1 MSSLFGTDGIRGTYG
16 THFITPQFA
25 FKLATALQD
34 LAHHCANATE
44 SQPPQ
49 AEAFSVAEGSL
60 QAEGSPLLLVTAWD
74 GRVSAA
80 ALHQG
85 LCAGWQQNGHR
96 VLTLGLAPTPAC
108 AFATQHSQA
117 VWGVMISASHNPYQ
131 DNGFKI
137 FAADGSK
144 ITTSVEE
151 QLSTALMQAEKQTNE
166 NEATIPSLT
175 TTRKAGPAAA
185 PQEMLQLYGQALHKA
200 VRSSYEPSLQ
210 GNKQSK
216 HCRPLF
222 YGVVDCAHG
231 ATSNIAEEVLTPI
244 ATELGGKLAWMHRS
258 PDGFN
263 INDGV
268 GSTAPAALGL
278 EVLKR
283 GADFGIAFDG
293 DGDRAALVD
302 EKGQLVEGCQL
313 LGLLALR
320 RHRHKKLARNT
331 VATTVMASGGLE
343 AELSRHSISL
353 IRTPVG
359 DRHLAEVLRSS
370 GLSLAGEPS
379 GHLIM
384 PEYGPT
390 GDGLAVALEVM
401 LYTHEKKQQS
411 SGFSWH
417 QHARSIPL
425 WPSFSHALTVQQ
437 RVPLEDLPELQ
448 HTVEQIRQSLGRSGG
463 GQVVWRY
470 SGTEPKLR
478 LWVEGRDAEEVRR
491 MGEMLVHASQSA
503 LASL

>member
-34 LAHHCANATE
+34 LAHHCADAAE
-44 SQPPQ
+44 SRSPQ
-49 AEAFSVAEGSL
+49 AKGSL

-117 VWGVMISASHNPYQ
+117 VWGVMISASHNLYQ

-151 QLSTALMQAEKQTNE
+151 QLSAALMQAEKQT

-175 TTRKAGPAAA
+175 TTRRAGPVTV
-185 PQEMLQLYGQALHKA
+185 PQGPQQMLQLYGQALHKA
-200 VRSSYEPSLQ
+200 ARSSYAPSLQ
-210 GNKQSK
+210 RK

-231 ATSNIAEEVLTPI
+231 ATSNIAEDVLTPV
-244 ATELGGKLAWMHRS
+244 ATELGGKLAWMHRN

-283 GADFGIAFDG
+283 EADFGIAFDG

-302 EKGQLVEGCQL
+302 EKGQLVKGCQL

-359 DRHLAEVLRSS
+359 DRHLAEVLRSG

-417 QHARSIPL
+417 QHARSILL

-448 HTVEQIRQSLGRSGG
+448 HTVEQIRQRLGRSGG

-491 MGEMLVHASQSA
+491 MGEMLVDASQSA